1 MKKALLCVSF
11 GTSVPE
17 ARGSIEAVEA
27 ALKRT
32 APDRRLAR
40 AFTSTIIRRLLS
52 ARGEEIPGVS
62 GALEQLAEQGVE
74 DVLVQPTHILFSNE
88 YEKICR
94 EMAPWKDRFAAL
106 TLGPPLLGGTDD
118 LRQLAQVLSAAWP
131 AQEDEALV
139 LFGHGTDHFA
149 NVMYAALQT
158 VFQIQGREDVLVGTV
173 EGWPAYEEVSA
184 QLRRSGRRRIRLA
197 PLMLVAGD
205 HALNDMAGPED
216 SWRTRLEAEGY
227 RLRCEMQGLGQ
238 LRGVQEMYCRHL
250 EQVLRRETAD
260 GL

>member
-1 MKKALLCVSF
+1 M
-11 GTSVPE
+11 
-17 ARGSIEAVEA
+17 
-27 ALKRT
+27 
-32 APDRRLAR
+32 
-40 AFTSTIIRRLLS
+40 
-52 ARGEEIPGVS
+52 S

-74 DVLVQPTHILFSNE
+74 DVLVQPTHILFGNE

-184 QLRRSGRRRIRLA
+184 QLRRSGRRRIRLGTADAGWPGTMPSTIWPARRIAGA
-197 PLMLVAGD
+197 PGCRRRDTACAARCRAWVSCGAYRRCTAAIWSRCCGGRRQMAFEHYIRSGQKWLRQGYTTGHLRRPGRSRSHPFSSDRVPSTDRGAGD
-205 HALNDMAGPED
+205 
-216 SWRTRLEAEGY
+216 T
-227 RLRCEMQGLGQ
+227 
-238 LRGVQEMYCRHL
+238 
-250 EQVLRRETAD
+250 
-260 GL
+260 

>member
-17 ARGSIEAVEA
+17 ARRSIEAVEE
-27 ALKRT
+27 ALERT

-40 AFTSTIIRRLLS
+40 AFTSTIIRRILA
-52 ARGEEIPGVS
+52 ARGEVIQGVS
-62 GALEQLAEQGVE
+62 GALEQLAAQGVE
-74 DVLVQPTHILFSNE
+74 DVLVQPTHILFGNE
-88 YEKICR
+88 YEKIRR
-94 EMAPWKDRFAAL
+94 EMDPWRDHFAAL
-106 TLGPPLLGGTDD
+106 TLGPPLLGGTGD

-158 VFQIQGREDVLVGTV
+158 VFHIQGRADVLVGTV
-173 EGWPAYEEVSA
+173 EGWPAYQEVSA
-184 QLRRSGRRRIRLA
+184 QLRRSGRRKVRLV

-227 RLRCEMQGLGQ
+227 CVRCEMQGLGQ
-238 LRGVQEMYCRHL
+238 LQGVQEMYRRHL
-250 EQVLRRETAD
+250 EQALRGETAD
-260 GL
+260 EL